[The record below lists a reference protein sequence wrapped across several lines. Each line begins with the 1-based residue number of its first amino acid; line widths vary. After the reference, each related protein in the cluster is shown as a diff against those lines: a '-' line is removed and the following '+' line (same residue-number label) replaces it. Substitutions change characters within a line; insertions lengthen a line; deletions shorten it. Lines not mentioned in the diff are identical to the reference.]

1 MPSGRL
7 HIVQEYPRPPLGAI
21 CIAFCGCPARRVPP
35 PSIEVEFALKAQG
48 AWPGRGHWEW
58 YAPMNTE
65 CAAGSLSCFFSFPE
79 RKVGIGYLDNFS
91 RLTYDPLASDL
102 MESFGS

>member
-1 MPSGRL
+1 
-7 HIVQEYPRPPLGAI
+7 
-21 CIAFCGCPARRVPP
+21 
-35 PSIEVEFALKAQG
+35 
-48 AWPGRGHWEW
+48 
-58 YAPMNTE
+58 MNTE